1 MSVLQSYPVPRKKL
15 QLVGVTALL
24 VASKYEEILSPDVAD
39 LVYITD
45 DAYTS
50 NEIREMEM
58 IILKELNFDLGRPL
72 PIHFLRRASKA
83 GEVGTCPHCLALS
96 CIGKAS
102 QDGFWHFYNLTSS
115 SLNAG
120 WTNAQLWNSTVWSK
134 KRMSLWQP
142 LVLHISIY
150 WGCVQP

>member
-1 MSVLQSYPVPRKKL
+1 MPRKKL

-120 WTNAQLWNSTVWSK
+120 
-134 KRMSLWQP
+134 
-142 LVLHISIY
+142 
-150 WGCVQP
+150 